1 MENRFNAMEIHE
13 PKVAGAEGIL
23 YPIRIDHIRFNVRV
37 RLLEDGAWLVRIED
51 RGQSGAIADDP
62 LSAYRGAVKLADASF
77 RQRGLVVP
85 WGVLEDRLCA
95 AMAFAT
101 DVPLALSVA
110 QWKAVGVAA
119 ARGQPI
125 DPASIERQL
134 RESDFVRQAFG
145 VGSGAWN
152 VTSARWDDFDR
163 NIAVNV
169 HFGRD

>member
-1 MENRFNAMEIHE
+1 MEIHE
-13 PKVAGAEGIL
+13 PKLAGAEGIL
-23 YPIRIDHIRFNVRV
+23 YPIQIDHIRFNVRV

-51 RGQSGAIADDP
+51 RGHAGAIADDP

-101 DVPLALSVA
+101 DVPIALSVA
-110 QWKAVGVAA
+110 QWQAVGVAA

-134 RESDFVRQAFG
+134 RGSDFVRQAFG
-145 VGSGAWN
+145 VGSDAWN
-152 VTSARWDDFDR
+152 VTSASWDDFDR